1 MRLALLADL
10 HANLFA
16 LEAVLHDVNACE
28 ADYIVCLGDI
38 VGYGAQPRQCT
49 EFLRRLNCIT
59 VMGNH
64 DFYTTSPSIDPVL
77 RDPESLK
84 NPVWAGIQH
93 ARNELTKKD
102 LAWLYALPSLCTI
115 DGGLI
120 AHAALHDL
128 DQWPYLRNYQDAKP
142 TLDILKNR
150 LGFFGHTHRQN
161 IFHHPTDP
169 APEELE
175 ENTFHLPDDT
185 GYAITVGSVGQP
197 RDPGTAAAW
206 TLWNPDE
213 RIVTFRR
220 VSYRTKPA
228 ASAILEAGLPAG
240 SALRLLA

>member
-1 MRLALLADL
+1 
-10 HANLFA
+10 
-16 LEAVLHDVNACE
+16 
-28 ADYIVCLGDI
+28 
-38 VGYGAQPRQCT
+38 
-49 EFLRRLNCIT
+49 
-59 VMGNH
+59 MGNH

-102 LAWLYALPSLCTI
+102 LAWLYALPSLSTI

-220 VSYRTKPA
+220 VNYRTKPA
-228 ASAILEAGLPAG
+228 ASAILEAGLPAS